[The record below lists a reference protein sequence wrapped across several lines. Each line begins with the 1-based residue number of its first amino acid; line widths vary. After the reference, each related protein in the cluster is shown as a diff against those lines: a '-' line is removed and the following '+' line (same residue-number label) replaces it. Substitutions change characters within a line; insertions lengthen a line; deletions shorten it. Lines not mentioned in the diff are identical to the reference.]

1 MSDTDLLQRAARE
14 LRRAHTGER
23 SGAAL
28 TRARILVSA
37 QRERR
42 KRLVRWFVV
51 SPLTALALAGSAW
64 AHTND
69 KWPEVWRAVTSVLT
83 LGRTSTEHERAPA
96 APKPRALEAAPPAR
110 TETRASDAGEA
121 PSPIRAAPSAPERE
135 AAPPPLPSAE
145 PERAPSLGTPSELR
159 ASPPVRRRTARA
171 APVDEASMEPR
182 TPDPAPPRAAE
193 EPRASEPAE
202 AESASPE
209 LAAFRRAYELDFV
222 RREPRAAI
230 AAYERYLAAYPRGRF
245 VPEARYNLALRAL
258 ELGDKARARREL
270 EPFAAGDYGNYRQ
283 GEARALI
290 DAMR

>member
-14 LRRAHTGER
+14 LRRAHPGER

-37 QRERR
+37 RRERR

-64 AHTND
+64 AHAND
-69 KWPEVWRAVTSVLT
+69 KWPEVWRAVMSVLT
-83 LGRTSTEHERAPA
+83 LGRTSTERERAPA
-96 APKPRALEAAPPAR
+96 APKPRSRAVAPPAR
-110 TETRASDAGEA
+110 SETRASDAGEA
-121 PSPIRAAPSAPERE
+121 PSLLPAAPRAPEPE
-135 AAPPPLPSAE
+135 AAPPPSPSPE
-145 PERAPSLGTPSELR
+145 PARAPALGTPSELR
-159 ASPPVRRRTARA
+159 SAPPRRRAARA
-171 APVDEASMEPR
+171 APADEASIEPP

-209 LAAFRRAYELDFV
+209 LAAFRRAYELDVV